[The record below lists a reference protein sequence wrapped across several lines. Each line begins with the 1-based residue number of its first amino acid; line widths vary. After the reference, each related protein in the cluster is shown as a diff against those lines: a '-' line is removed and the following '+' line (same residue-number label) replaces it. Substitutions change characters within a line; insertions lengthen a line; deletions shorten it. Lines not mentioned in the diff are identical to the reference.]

1 MKKTLSEKINPIITE
16 FKNANGRGSLML
28 AATHMANMIEILVK
42 HIEDCEKPLVYCANP
57 YPDFET
63 TDYYKELQKLQK
75 MKEQTI
81 SPSENNI
88 PVDEQTQPT
97 LVDQNEILENIST
110 PDSEETDDVSE
121 ATETVQDNVI
131 EESVSELPKEEEA
144 SVEASVE
151 VLDSNLIVD
160 DVQEDN
166 SKKRGRKPSK

>member
-42 HIEDCEKPLVYCANP
+42 HIEDCEKP
-57 YPDFET
+57 
-63 TDYYKELQKLQK
+63 
-75 MKEQTI
+75 
-81 SPSENNI
+81 SSENNI
-88 PVDEQTQPT
+88 PDDGQTQPT